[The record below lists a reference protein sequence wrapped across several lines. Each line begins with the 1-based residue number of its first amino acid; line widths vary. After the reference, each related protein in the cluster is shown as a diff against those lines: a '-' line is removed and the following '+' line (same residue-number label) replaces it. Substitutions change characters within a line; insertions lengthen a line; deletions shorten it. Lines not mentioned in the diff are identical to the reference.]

1 MPHPPGI
8 MEGLE
13 GSCRCLGAHLA
24 VQPVLCLEDPRTPT
38 LGCRRR
44 IRRRTSTEERTSR
57 AQKRGIQVSC
67 RALGWQTPPE
77 SRPQRASPP
86 SSLAS
91 RACRVAAAT
100 DPASYWGRCCRRPGV
115 RLRCSRTPASWA
127 GDPHPALL
135 HLLVPEMGNGA
146 RVEGAKGGPGEE
158 GLRGRGGSRLS
169 ARGGA
174 FSPGQSALG
183 RRR

>member
-1 MPHPPGI
+1 MRVPHPPGI

-13 GSCRCLGAHLA
+13 GSGLTWQCCRFCVWRILVHRHWAVAAASGEGLPRRNELA
-24 VQPVLCLEDPRTPT
+24 GHRNGELRSAV
-38 LGCRRR
+38 G
-44 IRRRTSTEERTSR
+44 
-57 AQKRGIQVSC
+57 
-67 RALGWQTPPE
+67 ALGWQTPPE
-77 SRPQRASPP
+77 PRPPRASPP

-115 RLRCSRTPASWA
+115 RLRCSRTPASWD
-127 GDPHPALL
+127 GDPHPELL